1 MLIDKGAAAQAYSC
15 SNTRVLV
22 TQIRTYR
29 GVEEVK
35 GLLDLYVVESQKVDS
50 TQQFLVADQTKRFN
64 QGLCQKKNLYIV
76 NYALLVLLYLDIGR
90 Y

>member
-35 GLLDLYVVESQKVDS
+35 GLLDLYVVES
-50 TQQFLVADQTKRFN
+50 
-64 QGLCQKKNLYIV
+64 
-76 NYALLVLLYLDIGR
+76 
-90 Y
+90 